1 MVLSKEQALEI
12 KKQIIAQVDNSN
24 VENKNEIKKSISE
37 MNEEELEGFL
47 KANNIPVEGVGSSKE
62 GSVGEGAGGGSGGGC
77 VFCSIIKGGV
87 PSYKIDESNKAIA
100 ILEINPLSKG
110 HSIVIPLE
118 HVEVDKLPK
127 SAMTLVQKIVK
138 KIKKK
143 LKPVDVKIESSSFQ
157 GHAMINIIPIYE
169 GQNLEKRKADE
180 KELKALQKKLEIKRR
195 SPRKKKVVEKEKVVV
210 DSLSK
215 LPKVKFRI
223 P

>member
-1 MVLSKEQALEI
+1 MVLSKEQAVEI
-12 KKQIIAQVDNSN
+12 KKQIIAQVDGSN

-37 MNEEELEGFL
+37 MNEKELEGFL
-47 KANNIPVEGVGSSKE
+47 KANNIPVEGVE
-62 GSVGEGAGGGSGGGC
+62 GGPKGGREISGGSPGGGC
-77 VFCSIIKGGV
+77 IFCSIVKGEV

-100 ILEINPLSKG
+100 ILELNPFSKG

-169 GQNLEKRKADE
+169 GQNLEKKKADE
-180 KELKALQKKLEIKRR
+180 KELKALQKKLEVKKR
-195 SPRKKKVVEKEKVVV
+195 SPRKKKVVVSKEIVKEN
-210 DSLSK
+210 LSK
-215 LPKVKFRI
+215 LPVVKFRI